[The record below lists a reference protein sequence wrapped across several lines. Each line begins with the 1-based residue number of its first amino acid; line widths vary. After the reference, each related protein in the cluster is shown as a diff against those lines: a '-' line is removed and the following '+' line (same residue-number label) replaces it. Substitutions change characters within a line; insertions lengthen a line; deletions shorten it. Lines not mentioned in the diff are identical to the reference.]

1 MPITAWEWKM
11 FPIPIEELLPSL
23 LTFPIPTGKRFPSL
37 LGNVCHPYWEMFPFL
52 EMFAT
57 PTGKCFPSILGNI
70 SLPAGKRFPSLLV
83 KVPNLSWERF
93 PIWTGKHIPY
103 GCDGKYFLILLGNV
117 SHFHCLTWQFCHFF
131 AIRVKPRE
139 FFKG

>member
-1 MPITAWEWKM
+1 MHRNQPTSIGRTENLPITAWEWKM

-23 LTFPIPTGKRFPSL
+23 LTFPIPTGKRFPSP
-37 LGNVCHPYWEMFPFL
+37 LGNVCHPNWEMFPFL
-52 EMFAT
+52 EMFAI

-103 GCDGKYFLILLGNV
+103 SGQWAAFFTHMAAMGNI
-117 SHFHCLTWQFCHFF
+117 S
-131 AIRVKPRE
+131 
-139 FFKG
+139 